1 MTNGWPAPASQKL
14 GAKWVEVTVW
24 ERMKMRFNYRRNELK
39 TWPATTRRFR
49 SGSADEQ
56 ARVSRSAL
64 LSRIFGEAAGVGQPF
79 VKIFD
84 FQLPIANLTESAQVA
99 IGREELEIGNRKL
112 AMTYVV

>member
-24 ERMKMRFNYRRNELK
+24 ERMKMRFNYRRNDLK

-56 ARVSRSAL
+56 SFQVGVASSNSEGSSRG
-64 LSRIFGEAAGVGQPF
+64 RP
-79 VKIFD
+79 
-84 FQLPIANLTESAQVA
+84 A
-99 IGREELEIGNRKL
+99 IRRDL
-112 AMTYVV
+112 